1 MSAVVPEIEPP
12 RRRTRAS
19 IAIDEIVRGA
29 APEELARPAS
39 ELLAEVPWL
48 GVTPDPD
55 VVDAAT
61 YLAWL

>member
-1 MSAVVPEIEPP
+1 MSEAALPLPPP

-19 IAIDEIVRGA
+19 IALDEVVRGA
-29 APEELARPAS
+29 APEVLARPAA
-39 ELLAEVPWL
+39 ELLAEVPWQ

-55 VVDAAT
+55 VLDAAT